1 MAIFTCYEEMGRLY
15 DASSLLTKINMK
27 YLVRTDVL
35 QSILLSGDWIV
46 ENSLL
51 PESVTASRV
60 TKNIEK
66 RGIFPFPK
74 SDLMESDVSQEVSQ
88 NSCSQ
93 NDTRILPVKSFDNEY
108 FSLNVRHYY
117 PIRQVYWC
125 N

>member
-27 YLVRTDVL
+27 YLVLTDVL

-93 NDTRILPVKSFDNEY
+93 NDTRILPIKSFDNEY
-108 FSLNVRHYY
+108 FSLNVRQCY
-117 PIRQVYWC
+117 PFC
-125 N
+125 HLHCF